1 MTNNTNT
8 TTTTAQDEPT
18 VVYDLSAEIAR
29 VMRQGLLEAGYE
41 LIDEEA
47 TLPVMLGLAVE
58 MEEDDRLLMMAN
70 VIRLLDSGSLDEEV
84 PEEALPELP
93 EDEPD
98 DEPAG
103 DGEPSSADKVY
114 GEILEG
120 DLAII
125 DWANVIAQGYL
136 DQPDD
141 LPPDANLDR
150 LLARQK
156 EMMDAV
162 FGGIGEETKPA
173 KRQGLAQQQLQLEQ
187 HQALRLV
194 LGFLELP
201 EFLEHLQRCLDDPAF
216 GYGERGDNGRV
227 IAQGLDAV
235 GREDGFAFADVASAW
250 WKNFEDFRL
259 KVYSGIPFTLRPLF
273 DDTTIDTFL
282 PVLRRTGEK
291 TWLLGSKNTGKSRTF
306 EGNLF
311 DIWHS
316 VGDTMVEW
324 VEGENEAWLE
334 KIKAQAARLPFDIQ
348 YLAIAD
354 RLDKETWTV
363 AKPASG
369 PTNEFAVQVSRPPQD
384 EAWPR
389 FLAFGKQAGISRL
402 NGHGFFEVSW
412 NEGEFIRR
420 FELSATS
427 RNRIPVEHTEIALG
441 IAQALAGPDARPEPA
456 DTKAIEAAFLRRMK
470 AVKITLGPPPADPVL
485 EGTKSTPSASFS
497 IYNAKGEELVKT
509 VWMSKGDTVACA
521 VIGEETVMALQ
532 VDAQNQ
538 VLAVRPVVKKRV
550 RPSQNIQTT
559 PLGEIDW
566 QPKWIRALCAWLG
579 WLAWVLK

>member
-1 MTNNTNT
+1 MANNTNT
-8 TTTTAQDEPT
+8 TTNTTTPQDEPT

-29 VMRQGLLEAGYE
+29 VMRQGLSQAGYE
-41 LIDEEA
+41 LTDKEA

-70 VIRLLDSGSLDEEV
+70 VIRLLDSGSSD
-84 PEEALPELP
+84 EEALPELP
-93 EDEPD
+93 EDELD

-103 DGEPSSADKVY
+103 DGQTSPTDKVY

-120 DLAII
+120 DLTII

-136 DQPDD
+136 DQPDH
-141 LPPDANLDR
+141 LAPDGDLDR
-150 LLARQK
+150 LIARQK

-187 HQALRLV
+187 HQALRLA

-201 EFLEHLQRCLDDPAF
+201 ELLEHLQRCLDDPAF

-235 GREDGFAFADVASAW
+235 SREDGFAFADAVSAW

-259 KVYSGIPFTLRPLF
+259 KVYSGIPFSLRPLF

-282 PVLRRTGEK
+282 PVLRRDGET
-291 TWLLGSKNTGKSRTF
+291 TWLLGSKNTGKSRAF

-311 DIWHS
+311 DVWHK
-316 VGDTMVEW
+316 VGDTVVEW
-324 VEGENEAWLE
+324 VEAENEAWLE
-334 KIKAQAARLPFDIQ
+334 KIKAQAARLPFNIQ
-348 YLAIAD
+348 YPAIAD

-363 AKPASG
+363 ARQSPGTA
-369 PTNEFAVQVSRPPQD
+369 NEFAVQVSRPPQD

-389 FLAFGKQAGISRL
+389 FLVFSDRAGISRL
-402 NGHGFFEVSW
+402 NGHGFYEASW
-412 NEGEFIRR
+412 GGGESIRR

-427 RNRIPVEHTEIALG
+427 RNRIPVEHTEVALG
-441 IAQALAGPDARPEPA
+441 IAMVLAGPDAQIEPA

-470 AVKITLGPPPADPVL
+470 ASKITLGPPPADPVL
-485 EGTKSTPSASFS
+485 EKTGSTPSASFS

-509 VWMSKGDTVACA
+509 VWMSGGETVACA
-521 VIGEETVMALQ
+521 VINGETVMALQ
-532 VDAQNQ
+532 ADAQNQ
-538 VLAVRPVVKKRV
+538 VLAARPVVKKRV
-550 RPSQNIQTT
+550 RSSQNVQTT
-559 PLGEIDW
+559 PLNGIDW
-566 QPKWIRALCAWLG
+566 QPQWIRALCAWLG